1 MREEGCGAD
10 EGRLADGVWGDWHS
24 VRIRKFTL
32 GLEASPA
39 QRLAWLEQ
47 AILFAHS
54 VGALPARR
62 AGFEP

>member
-1 MREEGCGAD
+1 MRDARRPAD
-10 EGRLADGVWGDWHS
+10 EGSLPDGVWGDWDS

-54 VGALPARR
+54 VGALPARGR
-62 AGFEP
+62 

>member
-1 MREEGCGAD
+1 MRD
-10 EGRLADGVWGDWHS
+10 EGGRSDESSLADGVWGDWRS

-47 AILFAHS
+47 AIRFAHS

-62 AGFEP
+62 PTRSR